1 MHRVNTHNEGNSVT
15 LHNQSHTVNSKHIHT
30 PTKLKRFKSFLPTKP
45 PMNTR
50 TSMTWCQQEWPSLT
64 VNWWWRWQWGE
75 KNPEQQLCCLA
86 LPTGL
91 TSGATTRDTNTEPI
105 FTWLDYPSVN
115 STIWDSNKET
125 IWGGFDTKITSN
137 TRISEAFFC
146 FFIYSSQTIISGA
159 KLSQKIQSL

>member
-50 TSMTWCQQEWPSLT
+50 ISMTWCQQEWPSLT

-91 TSGATTRDTNTEPI
+91 TSGVTTRDTNTEPI
-105 FTWLDYPSVN
+105 FTWLDCPSVN
-115 STIWDSNKET
+115 STIWN
-125 IWGGFDTKITSN
+125 SN
-137 TRISEAFFC
+137 TPRKPYGVGLTLRLHQTPGLVKLFLFFLY
-146 FFIYSSQTIISGA
+146 ILL
-159 KLSQKIQSL
+159 KQSYQELN